1 MKIQERYAFFSFLL
15 DKGAKKVYYIREI
28 FLRKENMALLH
39 THTEVTDGFSEAI
52 REIFLHGIIDTLKI
66 IPFLFLTYLLMEF
79 IEHRAGDKAESFMKR
94 AGVFAPIAGGA
105 LGAVPQ
111 CGFSAAAANLYA
123 GRVISVGTL
132 VAVFLSTSDEM
143 LPILVSG
150 SVPLGTALL
159 VVLYKTVAGIAV
171 GLGID
176 LVLRLMNRN
185 KEEIN
190 IDAICDEDNC
200 HCERG
205 IWYSALH
212 HTLTISAFVLVFTFA
227 INALVFFVGEEHLG
241 EFLQGIPFVSH
252 LIAAIFGLIP
262 NCAASV
268 ALTTLCTKGLIS
280 AGTMMAGLFSG
291 AGVGLLVLF
300 KVNKHVKDNL
310 IIVGIVVL
318 SGVVFGLLG
327 DLLFSA
333 SVFTA

>member
-1 MKIQERYAFFSFLL
+1 MT
-15 DKGAKKVYYIREI
+15 
-28 FLRKENMALLH
+28 LLH
-39 THTEVTDGFSEAI
+39 LHAEESASWLE
-52 REIFLHGIIDTLKI
+52 EIFLHGLLDTLKI

-94 AGVFAPIAGGA
+94 AGIFAPAVGGA

-111 CGFSAAAANLYA
+111 CGFSAAASNLFA

-143 LPILVSG
+143 LPILISG

-159 VVLYKTVAGIAV
+159 VVLYKAVVGIAV
-171 GLGID
+171 GLLVD
-176 LVLRLMNRN
+176 LVLRLMKRPGDS
-185 KEEIN
+185 IN

-212 HTLTISAFVLVFTFA
+212 HTLTISAFVLIVTLA
-227 INALVFFVGEEHLG
+227 INALVYFVGAEALG
-241 EFLQGIPFVSH
+241 SLLRGIPVVSH
-252 LIAAIFGLIP
+252 IIAAVFGLIP

-268 ALTTLCTKGLIS
+268 ALTTLCTEGLIT
-280 AGTMMAGLFSG
+280 AGTMMSGLFSG

-300 KVNKHVKDNL
+300 RVNKHMKQNL
-310 IIVGIVVL
+310 AIVGIVIAA
-318 SGVVFGLLG
+318 GVIFGLLG
-327 DLLFSA
+327 DLVFPASLFIA
-333 SVFTA
+333 

>member
-1 MKIQERYAFFSFLL
+1 MT
-15 DKGAKKVYYIREI
+15 
-28 FLRKENMALLH
+28 LLH
-39 THTEVTDGFSEAI
+39 LHADESASWLE
-52 REIFLHGIIDTLKI
+52 EIFLHGLLDTLKI

-94 AGVFAPIAGGA
+94 AGIFAPAVGGA

-111 CGFSAAAANLYA
+111 CGFSAAASNLFA

-143 LPILVSG
+143 LPILISG

-159 VVLYKTVAGIAV
+159 VVLYKAVVGIAV
-171 GLGID
+171 GLLVD
-176 LVLRLMNRN
+176 LVLRLM
-185 KEEIN
+185 KKPGDSIN

-212 HTLTISAFVLVFTFA
+212 HTLTISAFVLIVTLA
-227 INALVFFVGEEHLG
+227 INALVYFVGAEALG
-241 EFLQGIPFVSH
+241 SLLRGIPVVSH
-252 LIAAIFGLIP
+252 IIAAVFGLIP

-268 ALTTLCTKGLIS
+268 ALTTLCTEGLIT
-280 AGTMMAGLFSG
+280 AGTMMSGLFSG

-300 KVNKHVKDNL
+300 RVNKHMKQNL
-310 IIVGIVVL
+310 AIVGIVIAA
-318 SGVVFGLLG
+318 GVIFGLLG
-327 DLLFSA
+327 DLVFPASLFI
-333 SVFTA
+333 V